1 MGRQDRAPYS
11 ATKSRVA
18 QVSRLRPGIRTT
30 DDDWKPHPPLVS
42 LGALLFLWGREL
54 DHGSPN
60 FPCARRL
67 LGLIATLLLD
77 FEQMATV
84 QEFRCEICGLVTS
97 NPTHWFVIQ
106 CGDSTLTV
114 HRWNTEAANTEGARH
129 YCGEAHAEVYI
140 SRWFESVCTPP
151 KPTYK

>member
-1 MGRQDRAPYS
+1 
-11 ATKSRVA
+11 
-18 QVSRLRPGIRTT
+18 
-30 DDDWKPHPPLVS
+30 
-42 LGALLFLWGREL
+42 
-54 DHGSPN
+54 
-60 FPCARRL
+60 
-67 LGLIATLLLD
+67 LLD

-97 NPTHWFVIQ
+97 NPTRWFVIQ
-106 CGDSTLTV
+106 CGDSALTV
-114 HRWNTEAANTEGARH
+114 HRWNAEAANMEDARH